1 MARKCLPL
9 LLALCLLLA
18 ACGPR
23 QEAPQDDGTLDLV
36 ATTYPVYLF
45 AAEVTRGAE
54 DVTLTLMIDQPISCL
69 HDYTLT
75 VKDMKALERADGI
88 LLNGA
93 GLEEAMED
101 ALASVSDTPQ
111 IDCSQDITLLEGAES
126 DHHHEE
132 GILPAGH
139 EHEADPHVW
148 MDPNRACQ
156 MIQTLADGLAQ
167 LDPDQAALYASNA
180 QLAVDQIQQAYPVM
194 QAALADLPC
203 RELITFHDGFSYFAD
218 AFDLTILRAIEEE
231 AGSEASA
238 REVADIVTEIQT
250 HQLPAIF
257 TEVNGADVT
266 AQIIHR
272 ECGVPVYALTLM
284 MSAGTAYEEPGVAT
298 YLNLSNPTSTLSGRP
313 TYENPQARLQPH
325 PHACQAGDLPPPGA
339 EPLHHLGGGEHS
351 PGHLLPA
358 QLPGDRC
365 PHRPQWGGE
374 ILPLPEHF
382 GPGPLRRHHPV
393 PPGGG
398 LPRPPQDRLR
408 PPEPQF

>member
-23 QEAPQDDGTLDLV
+23 QETPQDDGTLDLV

-54 DVTLTLMIDQPISCL
+54 NVTLTLMIDQPISCL

-101 ALASVSDTPQ
+101 ALTSVSDTPQ

-167 LDPDQAALYASNA
+167 LDPNQAALYASNA
-180 QLAVDQIQQAYPVM
+180 QLAVDQIQRAYPVM

-231 AGSEASA
+231 AGREASA
-238 REVADIVTEIQT
+238 NSPPSSPRSTGPT
-250 HQLPAIF
+250 PPPKSS
-257 TEVNGADVT
+257 TG
-266 AQIIHR
+266 
-272 ECGVPVYALTLM
+272 
-284 MSAGTAYEEPGVAT
+284 SAGCP
-298 YLNLSNPTSTLSGRP
+298 STP
-313 TYENPQARLQPH
+313 
-325 PHACQAGDLPPPGA
+325 
-339 EPLHHLGGGEHS
+339 S
-351 PGHLLPA
+351 P
-358 QLPGDRC
+358 
-365 PHRPQWGGE
+365 
-374 ILPLPEHF
+374 
-382 GPGPLRRHHPV
+382 
-393 PPGGG
+393 
-398 LPRPPQDRLR
+398 
-408 PPEPQF
+408 